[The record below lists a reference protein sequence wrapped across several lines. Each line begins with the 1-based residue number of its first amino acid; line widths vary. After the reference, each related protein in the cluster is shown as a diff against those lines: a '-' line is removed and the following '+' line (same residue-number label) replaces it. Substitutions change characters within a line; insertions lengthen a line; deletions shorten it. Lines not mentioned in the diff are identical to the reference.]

1 MPISRVL
8 LSMSFGVSSKGA
20 LPPCSLGERCP
31 TPRGLLHSSFKVP
44 FHVPW
49 LKRINMGGKLT
60 DITDCKTTQKVIEN
74 SVWDRK
80 TSRVTTTAHSR
91 CLVLALVLVILC
103 YENYVLPCFGT
114 GHWDKQIWTRSKK
127 ENLMSCTLFW
137 WSMF

>member
-1 MPISRVL
+1 
-8 LSMSFGVSSKGA
+8 
-20 LPPCSLGERCP
+20 
-31 TPRGLLHSSFKVP
+31 
-44 FHVPW
+44 
-49 LKRINMGGKLT
+49 MGGKLT

-114 GHWDKQIWTRSKK
+114 GH
-127 ENLMSCTLFW
+127 
-137 WSMF
+137 